1 MKDPN
6 ERGIKVGSNFPKL
19 HCFGPMRNVI
29 SLDKERRYVGP
40 NVKNKVE

>member
-6 ERGIKVGSNFPKL
+6 EGVKVGSDFLKL
-19 HCFGPMRNVI
+19 HIFRPMHNVI